1 MRRLLLCAVM
11 LAAPLAQAM
20 DLREAF
26 DRARQVDPAF
36 QAAGQELA
44 ALAQAVPLAR
54 AGLLPNASFNANR
67 NRIWLD
73 RQDNGL
79 SSESNYYSQN
89 TTLQLRQPLWR
100 RAQWVQLQQAQ
111 TQAGTED
118 VIRQRALGDLLLRV
132 ASAYFDLLY
141 ARQGV
146 SYVQAVSAASD
157 QQLRAARR
165 SFELGQG
172 TRTDIDEAQA
182 RYDQAQAQGVQ
193 ARQNEHYALRQLAI
207 LVGPF
212 PGRQPHGLP
221 LDAEPARVEGDL
233 SVWLERARSYNPDV
247 RLANSRKALAE
258 LEVRKTQAGHDPTVD
273 LVAQRAISKSE
284 NTQFPRSGY
293 FSSQIGVQLS
303 MPIYAGGATEAS
315 VSQAVANLE
324 RERFLFEQTVN
335 DVQLKLQREFQS
347 LAEGSE
353 RLQAARQA
361 LHSASQLAISTAKGI
376 QAGTR
381 TVMDRL
387 NAEQRKA
394 DALRELALVHYQLQ
408 LARLRLAVLAGEDL
422 MPVVE
427 TINRQL
433 RATQP

>member
-1 MRRLLLCAVM
+1 MRRLLLCVVM

-26 DRARQVDPAF
+26 ERARQVDPAF

-67 NRIWLD
+67 NRVWLD

-182 RYDQAQAQGVQ
+182 RYDQSQAQGVQ
-193 ARQNEHYALRQLAI
+193 ARQNESYAMRQLAM
-207 LVGPF
+207 LVGQS
-212 PGRQPHGLP
+212 PGQPHGLP
-221 LDAEPARVEGDL
+221 LDAEPVRVEGDL
-233 SVWLERARSYNPDV
+233 GAWLDRVRSYNPDV
-247 RLANSRKALAE
+247 QLARSRQTLAE

-284 NTQFPRSGY
+284 NVLSPRSGY
-293 FSSQIGVQLS
+293 LSSQIGVQLN
-303 MPIYAGGATEAS
+303 MPIYAGGATSAA

-324 RERFLFEQTVN
+324 RERFLLEQTVN

-347 LAEGSE
+347 LAEGPE

-381 TVMDRL
+381 TVVDRL

-394 DALRELALVHYQLQ
+394 DAFRELALVHYQLH

-427 TINRQL
+427 AINQKL